1 MGRFR
6 KHFTSLAIAAAA
18 VLVAVVTYLL
28 MYAKPPATTAAAHH
42 EPTAATP
49 ATNLDTP
56 PAAEPSKEPNSASS
70 ETSPRD
76 HRTWMRELAD
86 ALIRR
91 GDPRSLGAAA
101 LLMNAYAAELSDPTE
116 QRDAFRKRVVDLLHR
131 AAEAAPNDVSV
142 QSVALTFCRNSAFQ
156 AAGCDPQPYEEA
168 LATLDPPNAWAA
180 TGDLAHANTARD
192 AARQAAALARIA
204 RAQRLDTHRIEIEAL
219 FASALE
225 SVRVAPADRADA
237 DSVPPAQRLTTTAV
251 NAAPVDAL
259 DGISAACT
267 LPLPENARGPCV
279 RATQLMRDST
289 DPILADE
296 GLRLATRLAVPNSKE
311 EADLRQANRRYNWQ
325 MMLFLRLPRSPEQN
339 VRFLRDRV
347 PSNDLREE
355 VLLQN
360 GAPIEPPPD
369 YEPLS
374 P

>member
-6 KHFTSLAIAAAA
+6 NHFTSLAIAVAAL
-18 VLVAVVTYLL
+18 LVAVVTYLL
-28 MYAKPPATTAAAHH
+28 TSAKPPDTARTAHSQPVTATLAGGVS
-42 EPTAATP
+42 TP
-49 ATNLDTP
+49 ASEP
-56 PAAEPSKEPNSASS
+56 REASAPASQATA
-70 ETSPRD
+70 RD

-86 ALIRR
+86 AFIRR

-142 QSVALTFCRNSAFQ
+142 QSLALTFCRNAAFQ

-168 LATLDPPNAWAA
+168 LAVLDPANAWSA
-180 TGDLAHANTARD
+180 TGELMRASTAHDT
-192 AARQAAALARIA
+192 ARQAATLARIA

-219 FASALE
+219 FAGALE

-237 DSVPPAQRLTTTAV
+237 DSVPPAQRLTTTAL
-251 NAAPVDAL
+251 NAAPVDTL
-259 DGISAACT
+259 DGISSACN
-267 LPLPENARGPCV
+267 LPLSGNAHGTCV
-279 RATQLMRDST
+279 TVTQLLRDSA

-296 GLRLATRLAVPNSKE
+296 GLRLATRLALPNSKE
-311 EADLRQANRRYNWQ
+311 EADLRLANRRYNWQ

-347 PSNDLREE
+347 PGADLRSE

-360 GAPIEPPPD
+360 GAPLEPPPD
-369 YEPLS
+369 YQPLS